1 MAPVEMSRTVFP
13 RSLNVGAHTAF
24 VPIGIVTVLLGPLL
38 PILSAR
44 WFLDYSQAGSL
55 FTAQFVGSTAGVL
68 VSGVLVS
75 RWGFRVA
82 INAGPLAL
90 GVGLGT
96 LPFCSRSLEIGCI
109 FCYGVGLGF
118 SIPAINLFVAA
129 VNPERRG
136 AALSLL
142 NFSWSVG
149 AVACPFV
156 VAAAVTADKIQ
167 LFLLMLAGVLILVLL
182 GIATPPSSFGRP
194 YSVHALSIKASR
206 LEKAS
211 GGGDRAEASSVPWR
225 GRSLIVLAALFFLYV
240 GAENGFGGWIA
251 SYAKSLGA
259 RSQTLPVMT
268 PSFFYAALMVGRW
281 LATLV
286 LRKTDEIR
294 TARTGLSIAC
304 VGMAGLVL
312 SRTMPLVVASVSVA
326 GLGLAAVYPI
336 TISRLSQEFGPATAR
351 VGSIMFTMANFG
363 GASLPWIVGYAS
375 HQFNDLRVGLSVPLA
390 ATVLMYALYG
400 RNPDSTLAPRQP
412 SARDG

>member
-55 FTAQFVGSTAGVL
+55 FTAQFLGSTAGVL
-68 VSGVLVS
+68 VSGVMVS

-82 INAGPLAL
+82 INAGLLAMA
-90 GVGLGT
+90 VGLGT
-96 LPFCSRSLEIGCI
+96 LPFSSHSLGIGCI

-136 AALSLL
+136 APLSLL

-156 VAAAVTADKIQ
+156 VAAAVKADKIQ

-182 GIATPPSSFGRP
+182 GIATLPSSFVEP
-194 YSVHALSIKASR
+194 FSVNAFTIKASS

-211 GGGDRAEASSVPWR
+211 GGGGDRPEDSSVIWR

-304 VGMAGLVL
+304 VGMSGLVL
-312 SRTMPLVVASVSVA
+312 SAPMPLVVASVSVA

-390 ATVLMYALYG
+390 ATVLMYALYR
-400 RNPDSTLAPRQP
+400 RNPGST
-412 SARDG
+412 SALQQQT

>member
-13 RSLNVGAHTAF
+13 RSLNIGAHAAF

-44 WFLDYSQAGSL
+44 VFLDYSHAGSL
-55 FTAQFVGSTAGVL
+55 FTAQFLGSTAGVL
-68 VSGVLVS
+68 VSGVMVS
-75 RWGFRVA
+75 RWGFRFA
-82 INAGPLAL
+82 INAGLLAMAV
-90 GVGLGT
+90 GVGT
-96 LPFCSRSLEIGCI
+96 LPFSSRSLGIVCI

-149 AVACPFV
+149 AVACPFA
-156 VAAAVTADKIQ
+156 VAAAVKADKIQ
-167 LFLLMLAGVLILVLL
+167 PFLLMLAGVLILVLL
-182 GIATPPSSFGRP
+182 GIVTLPSSFVEP
-194 YSVHALSIKASR
+194 SAVKAST
-206 LEKAS
+206 LETAS
-211 GGGDRAEASSVPWR
+211 SEDWERPAASSVPWR
-225 GRSLIVLAALFFLYV
+225 ARSLIVPAALFFLYV

-294 TARTGLSIAC
+294 TARAGLWIAC

-312 SRTMPLVVASVSVA
+312 
-326 GLGLAAVYPI
+326 
-336 TISRLSQEFGPATAR
+336 
-351 VGSIMFTMANFG
+351 
-363 GASLPWIVGYAS
+363 
-375 HQFNDLRVGLSVPLA
+375 
-390 ATVLMYALYG
+390 
-400 RNPDSTLAPRQP
+400 
-412 SARDG
+412 